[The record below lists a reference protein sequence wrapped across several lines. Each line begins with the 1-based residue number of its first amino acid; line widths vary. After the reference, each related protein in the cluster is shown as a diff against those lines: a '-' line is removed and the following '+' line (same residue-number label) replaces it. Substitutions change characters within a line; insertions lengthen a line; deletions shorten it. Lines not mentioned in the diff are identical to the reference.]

1 LKAKRK
7 NADNSIRSNF
17 EEAKMK
23 QEKGSKHALQ
33 PECKTCRRFA
43 ILKAPCAPESCIFR
57 TELL

>member
-1 LKAKRK
+1 LKTKRK
-7 NADNSIRSNF
+7 SADNNSRIYF

-43 ILKAPCAPESCIFR
+43 ILKSPCAPESCMFR
-57 TELL
+57 VELL